1 MKLRRVDIGLCSV
14 CSMVM
19 FWLRLRWIRFGDVI
33 TINILISGWCYYI
46 IIQTRLIFHINNILV
61 VFFALLSILQGK
73 ILGFLTEQ
81 SESCL
86 AIESVLKRFNKT
98 CKPCLE
104 MDVGLDLV
112 KLLTIFTIKWN

>member
-1 MKLRRVDIGLCSV
+1 
-14 CSMVM
+14 MVM

-33 TINILISGWCYYI
+33 TINILVSGWCYYI